1 MDIMRYIPLI
11 PMVFSVVSIL
21 NIHLVEITTEL
32 IIGLILNITKKLIA
46 RYVIVVDVFINVVL
60 VLNHLL
66 HRNQTI
72 VLMAIAVNVNI
83 VI

>member
-1 MDIMRYIPLI
+1 MDIMRYIPLF

-46 RYVIVVDVFINVVL
+46 QHVEVVELFINVVL

-66 HRNQTI
+66 HRNQAI
-72 VLMAIAVNVNI
+72 VLMVIAVNINI